1 MVKPSAFPHTLLT
14 VSFICM
20 LNVILTGASVDFTLI
35 VVADAKAA
43 PGRVKTKGLN
53 DDVEQ
58 SQSERMLRPAIARVM
73 LVPGLLTII

>member
-1 MVKPSAFPHTLLT
+1 
-14 VSFICM
+14 M
-20 LNVILTGASVDFTLI
+20 LNVIRTGASVDFTLI

-43 PGRVKTKGLN
+43 PGIVNRTGLN

-73 LVPGLLTII
+73 LSPGLLTII